1 MIPKAIKEAMLM
13 AYINKCRELYQIAF
27 FQYRILY
34 PSELKTNIDEL
45 EELVD
50 FRIEYTYE
58 RSKQDLTF
66 KLNPKTLKSSKV
78 RKDLIEI
85 YS

>member
-58 RSKQDLTF
+58 RSK
-66 KLNPKTLKSSKV
+66 
-78 RKDLIEI
+78 
-85 YS
+85 